1 MSDENMNQEFW
12 WKKIDGIR
20 NYLIEEINRNDLMS
34 KKQKK
39 VCRVSNYIDHSLIAI
54 SAITGYV
61 SISAF
66 SSLSGTPITITSSA
80 IALNICVI
88 TARVKKYK
96 PIIKK
101 KGRNMIN

>member
-1 MSDENMNQEFW
+1 
-12 WKKIDGIR
+12 
-20 NYLIEEINRNDLMS
+20 MS

-80 IALNICVI
+80 IALKICVI

>member
-1 MSDENMNQEFW
+1 
-12 WKKIDGIR
+12 
-20 NYLIEEINRNDLMS
+20 MS

-80 IALNICVI
+80 IALKICVI
-88 TARVKKYK
+88 TARVKKYE

>member
-1 MSDENMNQEFW
+1 
-12 WKKIDGIR
+12 
-20 NYLIEEINRNDLMS
+20 MS